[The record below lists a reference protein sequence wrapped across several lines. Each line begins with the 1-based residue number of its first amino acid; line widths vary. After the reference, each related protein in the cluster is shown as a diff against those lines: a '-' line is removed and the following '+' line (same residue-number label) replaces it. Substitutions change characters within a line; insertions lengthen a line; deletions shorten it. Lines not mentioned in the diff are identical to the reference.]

1 MADSLHTSADVFA
14 ALGRYTQAVID
25 AAHEATHAERDAVYQ
40 AVMESARN
48 HPSWQG
54 VADYIEVWDTDGG
67 YEFGVRHPDYVEAAI
82 KAEYGD
88 KDTPPAPILRNTQRY
103 AERAHETSEKSF
115 GNLLG
120 TSNPH
125 DH

>member
-1 MADSLHTSADVFA
+1 MAEYLHGSADVFA

-25 AAHEATHAERDAVYQ
+25 AAHEATNAERDAVYQ
-40 AVMESARN
+40 AVMESARA

-54 VADYIEVWDTDGG
+54 VADYIEVWDVDGG
-67 YEFGVRHPDYVEAAI
+67 YEFGVRHPEHIEAAI

-88 KDTPPAPILRNTQRY
+88 KDTPPAPILRNTRAY
-103 AERAHETSEKSF
+103 SERAHAASERRMQE
-115 GNLLG
+115 LLG
-120 TSNPH
+120 RSNPY